1 MNGRTAIPAL
11 AAAASIILCSLLGCS
26 VKEDRD
32 GCPSVLRLL
41 LGSART
47 LGDSLG
53 VQEMYLALDAADFRY
68 GGDIPQ
74 EAEEYRIA
82 VPREA
87 FDVEVFMLEEGL
99 DAADYLGQ
107 GGFFGKNGQQFPALW
122 RFGCGVEIH
131 GESAVA
137 DVRLHKEFCRV
148 KVVVLEEG
156 KSSIPLEINFISKV
170 NGIMTDGGCSD
181 GPLSFPASRISSGEA
196 SVRLPRQKDGSL
208 LMEVC
213 PGESVSRTFPLGRYL
228 IDCGYDWNA
237 EDLED
242 IEVVIDCSLTQL
254 SLFRKGLDKTFSFVA
269 EI

>member
-11 AAAASIILCSLLGCS
+11 AATASIILCSLLGCS

-53 VQEMYLALDAADFRY
+53 VQRMYLALDAADFRY
-68 GGDIPQ
+68 RGNIPQ
-74 EAEEYRIA
+74 DAEEYRIA

-87 FDVEVFMLEEGL
+87 FDVEVFMLEEEL
-99 DAADYLGQ
+99 DAEDYLGQ

-122 RFGCGVEIH
+122 RFGCGVEIR

-156 KSSIPLEINFISKV
+156 QSSIPLEINFISRV
-170 NGIMTDGGCSD
+170 NGILTGGGCSES
-181 GPLSFPASRISSGEA
+181 PLSFPAGRISEGET
-196 SVRLPRQKDGSL
+196 SVRIPRQKDGSL

-213 PGESVSRTFPLGRYL
+213 SDESVSRSFPLGRYL

-237 EDLED
+237 ENLED
-242 IEVVIDCSLTQL
+242 IEIVIDCSLTRL
-254 SLFRKGLDKTFSFVA
+254 TLYRKGWDKTFSFVA